1 MRRRQDSHLPNKG
14 RTTSPSV
21 RIVCRLNLCLTLT
34 QNPGATPLELL
45 APQRQET
52 PQPRTRQK
60 RAEPAAPGDDK
71 SKEDKSY
78 RDCPKKFI
86 TVFSIAQLSGQSGL
100 HKE

>member
-45 APQRQET
+45 ELPLLLT
-52 PQPRTRQK
+52 LQK
-60 RAEPAAPGDDK
+60 LVVFAALGDA
-71 SKEDKSY
+71 SHQLALSY

-100 HKE
+100 HKECAY